1 MAEDFREQYILK
13 KGDMLVCGEHTYTIE
28 GAPLGYGGSAILY
41 PAKRSDSELNF
52 AIKEYFPCQEG
63 GFIREG
69 GVVKPMLDG
78 VEMDI
83 FQERIKEERI
93 LGQEIRNHSNRA
105 IFVWEELSVDTITVG
120 GKTYSGSEGVFALLE
135 RMDGKGCMLSDVL
148 EECRKPEDDRHPLC
162 RGGLPHIH
170 TTARIMI
177 ELLSALQEVHE
188 SGYLHGD
195 IQPGNLFFASSRL
208 DEGELGY
215 GCFYDFGCSRKLL
228 EDGQTAV
235 ISDKKVFST
244 EGYIPPEIRTQN
256 DGTLRLSKA
265 ADIYSAGRLML
276 LQLLTENKDL
286 EKNCFS
292 RKRMLLGKDGERIGC
307 SEETLGLVNEIL
319 CKALSIHPK
328 ERYQDAGEMLVDMR
342 RLEKRTA
349 PPKYRLP
356 KNMSVLE
363 YFLEGSRDA
372 VIANAKESLS
382 QNSNQPVMLWGYGG
396 LGKTET
402 AIKIAEELKNEKG
415 AYLVPFRESM
425 QETVL
430 GMAFS
435 GYKYTPGRLNMSDEE
450 RQEEEYRERLR
461 ILQEEYEGALFIIDN
476 FDHSEKTLDE
486 LRREKAYKDILGL
499 NMRWIFTTRYP
510 VNKPEW
516 EIKELAREDL
526 LKIMKNLLSSTSVEE
541 DMLYALIDAVGGH
554 TLMVVLIA
562 KTLEESWGEV
572 TPEGILEALKASK
585 LSEADFPEVV
595 SDQNRTYRQ
604 AQIYAHMSVLFRV
617 AGLTDAEKSVL
628 TYATL
633 LPQTGMD
640 AGMFKSCVEKEKQE
654 VLKRLAGKG
663 WLRRTAE
670 NLLTIHPVIREVA
683 REELK
688 PSDEACEVFLKAL
701 ESSYEATE
709 FDYKKLYQ
717 RAECFAQAADYLED
731 ERGQWNNEAGFFY
744 NSVGEYKEALRYA
757 ERALEIIG
765 RATCEEHLDLAR
777 CLDNMGAVC
786 WGIGHYGNALKYIK
800 KAIEIKEKIFSANHP
815 ELAVS
820 YNQIGVVHWSLGN
833 YNTALEYMKKAIE
846 IRESV
851 LPSNHPDI
859 AESYINIGRIFSDLG
874 KYESALEYERKSLEI
889 REIILSSNHPNLA
902 AIYDEIGAV
911 FSCLGRFEESLSYKK
926 KALKILECSL
936 PSNHMSLIGC
946 YCNIGNTFLQ
956 LKKFKEALMYQ
967 KKALEGAV
975 ESLPSE
981 HPNLATIYD
990 NIGITFSYIRRHED
1004 ALNFKKR
1011 ALEIRE
1017 KNLSGDHPDLAT
1029 SYYNVG
1035 VTYFKLGDNTEA
1047 LKYGKKA
1054 LEIKEQILPIEHPDL
1069 IASYANMGAMLAKE
1083 RKYQK
1088 SLEYIKKVLQIYESC
1103 LQKNINTNM
1112 QELYNSALS
1121 VVAFIIKKL
1130 ELMKS
1135 YPSLVGIEQ
1144 INKYLKLSSNYYKI
1158 GNLHG
1163 AIEYLDKALELLEE

>member
-63 GFIREG
+63 GFIREE

-78 VEMDI
+78 AEKDI

-105 IFVWEELSVDTITVG
+105 IFVWEELQVDTITVG

-208 DEGELGY
+208 DEGEPGY
-215 GCFYDFGCSRKLL
+215 GCFYDFGCSRRLL
-228 EDGQTAV
+228 EDGHTAV

-292 RKRMLLGKDGERIGC
+292 RKRMLLGRDGDRIGC

-319 CKALSIHPK
+319 CKALSIRPE
-328 ERYQDAGEMLVDMR
+328 ERYQDAGEMLADMR

-372 VIANAKESLS
+372 VIANVKESLS

-402 AIKIAEELKNEKG
+402 AIKIAEELKSEKG
-415 AYLVPFRESM
+415 AYLVPFRGSM
-425 QETVL
+425 QETIL

-435 GYKYTPGRLNMSDEE
+435 GYKYTPGRPNMSDEE
-450 RQEEEYRERLR
+450 RREEEYGERLQ

-476 FDHSEKTLDE
+476 FDHAEKTLDE

-526 LKIMKNLLSSTSVEE
+526 LKIMKNLLCSTSVEE

-554 TLMVVLIA
+554 TLMVVLVA

-688 PSDEACEVFLKAL
+688 PSDETCKVFLDAL
-701 ESSYEATE
+701 HSSYEETE

-731 ERGQWNNEAGFFY
+731 EQGRWNNEAGFFY

-757 ERALEIIG
+757 ERALEIQ
-765 RATCEEHLDLAR
+765 
-777 CLDNMGAVC
+777 
-786 WGIGHYGNALKYIK
+786 
-800 KAIEIKEKIFSANHP
+800 EKVLSADHP
-815 ELAVS
+815 ELATS
-820 YNQIGVVHWSLGN
+820 YNNIGSTYSGLGDYAESLKCAKK
-833 YNTALEYMKKAIE
+833 ALEIQEKN
-846 IRESV
+846 
-851 LPSNHPDI
+851 LPSNHPDLAISYNNIGMTYFQLGNYEEALRYEKKALKIRKKQSMPWNIVSFYNNIGMVYSQLGNHEESLRYKKNALEICKKNLSANHPDLATSYSLIGATYYDIGNYEESLKYREKALEIREKILPANHPDLAIIYNEIGAIYFSMGDYAESLKYVEKALEIRESILPANHPDLAISYNNIGSIQLTLGHYESVLKYEKKALEIQEKVLPANHPNLAVSYNNIGI
-859 AESYINIGRIFSDLG
+859 AHFVLGDYEEALKYEKKALEIQEKVLPANHRDLVTSYINIGRIYSKLG
-874 KYESALEYERKSLEI
+874 NYE
-889 REIILSSNHPNLA
+889 
-902 AIYDEIGAV
+902 
-911 FSCLGRFEESLSYKK
+911 
-926 KALKILECSL
+926 
-936 PSNHMSLIGC
+936 
-946 YCNIGNTFLQ
+946 
-956 LKKFKEALMYQ
+956 EALLYKFNILKMCDIRLLAETNKDMCQSYFNLLSEIVDICKEVI
-967 KKALEGAV
+967 KKGD
-975 ESLPSE
+975 S
-981 HPNLATIYD
+981 
-990 NIGITFSYIRRHED
+990 FSVIDE
-1004 ALNFKKR
+1004 
-1011 ALEIRE
+1011 
-1017 KNLSGDHPDLAT
+1017 
-1029 SYYNVG
+1029 V
-1035 VTYFKLGDNTEA
+1035 
-1047 LKYGKKA
+1047 
-1054 LEIKEQILPIEHPDL
+1054 
-1069 IASYANMGAMLAKE
+1069 
-1083 RKYQK
+1083 
-1088 SLEYIKKVLQIYESC
+1088 LEYI
-1103 LQKNINTNM
+1103 
-1112 QELYNSALS
+1112 
-1121 VVAFIIKKL
+1121 
-1130 ELMKS
+1130 
-1135 YPSLVGIEQ
+1135 
-1144 INKYLKLSSNYYKI
+1144 
-1158 GNLHG
+1158 
-1163 AIEYLDKALELLEE
+1163 DKALALLEE

>member
-63 GFIREG
+63 GFIREE

-78 VEMDI
+78 AEKDI

-105 IFVWEELSVDTITVG
+105 IFVWEELQVDTITVG

-135 RMDGKGCMLSDVL
+135 RMDGKGCMLLDVL

-208 DEGELGY
+208 DEGEPGY
-215 GCFYDFGCSRKLL
+215 GCFYDFGCSRRLL
-228 EDGQTAV
+228 EDGHTAV

-292 RKRMLLGKDGERIGC
+292 RKRMLLGRDGDRIGC

-319 CKALSIHPK
+319 CKALSIRPE
-328 ERYQDAGEMLVDMR
+328 ERYQDAGEMLADMR

-372 VIANAKESLS
+372 VIANVKESLS

-402 AIKIAEELKNEKG
+402 AIKIAEELKSEKG
-415 AYLVPFRESM
+415 AYLVPFRGSM
-425 QETVL
+425 QETIL

-435 GYKYTPGRLNMSDEE
+435 GYKYTPGRPNMSDEE
-450 RQEEEYRERLR
+450 RQEEEYGERLQ

-476 FDHSEKTLDE
+476 FDHAEKTLDE

-526 LKIMKNLLSSTSVEE
+526 LKIMKNLLCSTSVEE

-654 VLKRLAGKG
+654 VLKRLVGKG

-731 ERGQWNNEAGFFY
+731 EQGQWNANASYFY
-744 NSVGEYKEALRYA
+744 IMIAEYKEALKYE
-757 ERALEIIG
+757 ERALEIQ
-765 RATCEEHLDLAR
+765 
-777 CLDNMGAVC
+777 
-786 WGIGHYGNALKYIK
+786 
-800 KAIEIKEKIFSANHP
+800 EKVLSAEHP
-815 ELAVS
+815 ELATS
-820 YNQIGVVHWSLGN
+820 YSNIGCIYLALGD
-833 YNTALEYMKKAIE
+833 YEKALEYDEKALE
-846 IRESV
+846 LQEKN
-851 LPSNHPDI
+851 LPSNHPDL
-859 AESYINIGRIFSDLG
+859 AKSHNNIGVTYSHLG
-874 KYESALEYERKSLEI
+874 NYEEALKYKERALELQEK
-889 REIILSSNHPNLA
+889 N
-902 AIYDEIGAV
+902 
-911 FSCLGRFEESLSYKK
+911 
-926 KALKILECSL
+926 L
-936 PSNHMSLIGC
+936 PSNHPDLATSYSNIGC
-946 YCNIGNTFLQ
+946 TY
-956 LKKFKEALMYQ
+956 LMLEDYE
-967 KKALEGAV
+967 KALK
-975 ESLPSE
+975 
-981 HPNLATIYD
+981 YD
-990 NIGITFSYIRRHED
+990 E
-1004 ALNFKKR
+1004 R

-1017 KNLSGDHPDLAT
+1017 KILPSNHPDLAKSYNNIGVTYSQLGNYGEALKYQEKALEIQEKILPSNHPDLASSYDKIGSIYLDLDDREEALKYKEKALELREKILPVDHPDLAT
-1029 SYYNVG
+1029 SYSNIG
-1035 VTYFKLGDNTEA
+1035 CTYFALGDYEKA
-1047 LKYGKKA
+1047 LEYEEKA
-1054 LEIKEQILPIEHPDL
+1054 LEIQEKMLPVSHPDWV
-1069 IASYANMGAMLAKE
+1069 ITYENMGLVYSVSGNYEEALRYMLKALKICSVKLLDDTNTYMLQNYNNVLSEITHICKE
-1083 RKYQK
+1083 IRKK
-1088 SLEYIKKVLQIYESC
+1088 GESSS
-1103 LQKNINTNM
+1103 
-1112 QELYNSALS
+1112 SACYS
-1121 VVAFIIKKL
+1121 RV
-1130 ELMKS
+1130 E
-1135 YPSLVGIEQ
+1135 
-1144 INKYLKLSSNYYKI
+1144 KYLKLSSNYYKI
-1158 GNLHG
+1158 GNLHE
-1163 AIEYLDKALELLEE
+1163 AIEYIDKALALMEE